1 MQSSLLVSSL
11 LSDMDFIKDL
21 EYFIRNS
28 FLMILKI
35 FKEIQTNIYQN

>member
-1 MQSSLLVSSL
+1 MQSSLLISSL

-21 EYFIRNS
+21 EYLIRNS